1 LDNGGL
7 AKIAG
12 VMVFSLL
19 LILSL
24 NIAFPLVENH
34 KATYGCK
41 TCGLQGSNGQQT
53 LSSTPEIKRLE
64 GREKEEAVSKAV
76 NSEDFKSISSF
87 LVNEGLEFTLEDAI
101 ALKFTRMVDKKLWNY
116 VLVGIN
122 FTGDAELRQVTAVI
136 VLEPYQEARA
146 YRFDVKRNL
155 VELLVKAV
163 RGQIVGGKLT
173 PTGREALPMSN
184 MLLTQSSCP
193 TCTFECVECT
203 DMNYWCLMMCCV
215 NKYIILCL
223 TICMQA
229 CCYENFQWTCCSCD
243 PASCFVAECMEC
255 PVCYG

>member
-1 LDNGGL
+1 MVLHGCPPTPQCFTCIKKINTSSLFRGDRRRLNNGGL

-24 NIAFPLVENH
+24 NIAFPLVGNH
-34 KATYGCK
+34 KATYRCRS
-41 TCGLQGSNGQQT
+41 CGLHGSNGQQNII
-53 LSSTPEIKRLE
+53 LDPEIKRLE

-146 YRFDVKRNL
+146 YRFDVKRN
-155 VELLVKAV
+155 
-163 RGQIVGGKLT
+163 
-173 PTGREALPMSN
+173 
-184 MLLTQSSCP
+184 
-193 TCTFECVECT
+193 
-203 DMNYWCLMMCCV
+203 W
-215 NKYIILCL
+215 
-223 TICMQA
+223 
-229 CCYENFQWTCCSCD
+229 
-243 PASCFVAECMEC
+243 
-255 PVCYG
+255 